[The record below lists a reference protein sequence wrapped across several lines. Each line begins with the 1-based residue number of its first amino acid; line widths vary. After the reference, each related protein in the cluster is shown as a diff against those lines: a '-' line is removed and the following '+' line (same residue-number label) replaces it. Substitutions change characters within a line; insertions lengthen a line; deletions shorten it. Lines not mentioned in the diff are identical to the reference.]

1 MQETRLFFTSTL
13 LRVATPFRE
22 VTWADFLL
30 ADVLTSLAKALSDTE
45 RAICLLASGPIMQP
59 HDSDQVCPCFMM
71 CFAAR
76 RLDFSVAL
84 RLLIVPHDMFLSFA
98 Q

>member
-1 MQETRLFFTSTL
+1 MLQETRLFFSSTL
-13 LRVATPFRE
+13 FRVATPVRE

-59 HDSDQVCPCFMM
+59 HDSDQVCKP
-71 CFAAR
+71 
-76 RLDFSVAL
+76 AL
-84 RLLIVPHDMFLSFA
+84 AMHCSGMHLGCCMDA
-98 Q
+98 